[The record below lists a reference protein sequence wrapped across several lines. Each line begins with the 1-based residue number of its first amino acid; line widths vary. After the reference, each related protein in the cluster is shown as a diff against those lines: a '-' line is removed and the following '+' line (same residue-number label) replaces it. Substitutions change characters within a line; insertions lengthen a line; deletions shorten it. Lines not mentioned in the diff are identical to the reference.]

1 MPVKY
6 FLILCLSA
14 FAAIAQ
20 ERPNIL
26 WFVVDDMS
34 ANFSCYGE
42 KTIKTPH
49 VDALAKEGLLFKRAY
64 ATSPVC
70 STFRSSLINGMYQNS
85 IGVHHHRS
93 GRGEHRI
100 QLPEGVK
107 PLPELFQKAGYW
119 TCIGS
124 GLAGIDK
131 SGLKIAKRQMGKT
144 DYNFNW
150 DKKIYNSHDW
160 AGRTKDQ
167 PFFMQ
172 VQLHGGKIR
181 GASAKNYTVTEKR
194 MERDFGGKTSMED
207 LELPPYYPRD
217 PILLRDWA
225 TYLDNVKIT
234 DHHVGEVM
242 TRLKDENLLE
252 NTLVIFFTDHGISHA
267 RGKQFLYDEGTHI
280 PLVISGPGIDAGKV
294 RNDLVE
300 HIDIAALSLAA
311 AGIEIPGKME
321 GKNILAK
328 SFKPK
333 KAVFAARDRCGDAA
347 DRIRSVRTEKFLYIK
362 NFYPE
367 RPHLM
372 PSNYK
377 DSKLIIKRLRE
388 LQAQGKVS
396 ELTEKLLFSKTRP
409 AEELYAYGQD
419 PWQIKNLASDPEYA
433 SILKEHREHLDQWI
447 KKTGDPGPESIEV
460 YIMETDDQLN
470 GKKSGAYYE
479 NTKLYLKWQK
489 EGK

>member
-1 MPVKY
+1 
-6 FLILCLSA
+6 
-14 FAAIAQ
+14 
-20 ERPNIL
+20 
-26 WFVVDDMS
+26 
-34 ANFSCYGE
+34 
-42 KTIKTPH
+42 
-49 VDALAKEGLLFKRAY
+49 
-64 ATSPVC
+64 
-70 STFRSSLINGMYQNS
+70 
-85 IGVHHHRS
+85 
-93 GRGEHRI
+93 
-100 QLPEGVK
+100 
-107 PLPELFQKAGYW
+107 
-119 TCIGS
+119 
-124 GLAGIDK
+124 
-131 SGLKIAKRQMGKT
+131 
-144 DYNFNW
+144 
-150 DKKIYNSHDW
+150 
-160 AGRTKDQ
+160 
-167 PFFMQ
+167 
-172 VQLHGGKIR
+172 
-181 GASAKNYTVTEKR
+181 
-194 MERDFGGKTSMED
+194 MED